1 MKINCNVAQDLMQPY
16 VEDILSADSRELL
29 MKHLEGC
36 EACRAKL
43 DEIRGINRELDGTA
57 GCEPGA
63 VSHAD
68 TAEKTK
74 EVATFRQ
81 FKKWIDMRRAVA
93 IIITIAVVITGCI
106 GVAYYIGEYQT
117 YIPYEES
124 GIQVSPNG
132 DIYTK
137 AAYQMNCT
145 DLIMKDRDSEGVNHV
160 MFVYLTSS
168 IRSRRFEKPGEM
180 SIVANPIIEEEVW
193 KEENDGVPVENHVVA
208 VYYASP
214 KFLKSL
220 KGFNINRSLLMD
232 PDAQLTEEERQALL
246 DQVCADSVLLWEKG

>member
-1 MKINCNVAQDLMQPY
+1 MKINGDVAQDLMQPY

-29 MKHLEGC
+29 TKHLEGC

-43 DEIRGINRELDGTA
+43 DEIRGINRELDGAA
-57 GCEPGA
+57 GGEPGIG
-63 VSHAD
+63 SQEGP
-68 TAEKTK
+68 AEKTG

-81 FKKWIDMRRAVA
+81 FKKWIDMRRAIA
-93 IIITIAVVITGCI
+93 IIVTVAVVITACLGA
-106 GVAYYIGEYQT
+106 AYYIECYQT

-124 GIQVSPNG
+124 GIQVSSNG
-132 DIYTK
+132 DVYTK
-137 AAYQMNCT
+137 AAYQMSCI
-145 DLIMKDRDSEGVNHV
+145 DLIVKDRGSEGTDHV

-180 SIVANPIIEEEVW
+180 SIVINPTIEEEEW
-193 KEENDGVPVENHVVA
+193 KEENDFGPVENHVIA

-232 PDAQLTEEERQALL
+232 PDAQLSEEERQALL
-246 DQVCADSVLLWEKG
+246 DEVCADSVLLWEKG